1 MHFELTDEQQLTR
14 DSVRDFAEAEVAP
27 LAAEIDRDHRPP
39 LETIPKLGEL
49 GLLGMFVPPEYGGTG
64 MDTLSYVIAVEEL
77 ARVCA
82 TTSVMVEAHN
92 SLAIWP
98 ILHYGTEAQKNAYL
112 PDMASGARMGAFGL
126 TEPGAGTDVAAMT
139 TTAVADGDGYLLNG
153 QKVFITGGGYADAFV
168 IFARTTAEGPAH
180 RTISAFIVDRSLPG
194 FEVGEGERK
203 LGIRGSSTPPLM
215 FSDVRLPKDALLGEE
230 GHGFEIAMRTLDGG
244 RIGIAAQAL
253 GIAQGAFEA
262 SVSYAKER
270 VQFGRPIGSLQAIQW
285 MIADMATEIEAG
297 RLLTY
302 QAAWLEG
309 QGKPYSIAAAKA
321 KLYCGQLASRVA
333 GMAIQIHGGNGYTEA
348 YPVERAYRDAKIT
361 EIYEGTNEVQRLVI
375 AKSLLSPRPGSGA
388 ARQARS

>member
-1 MHFELTDEQQLTR
+1 MHFELTDEQVLTR
-14 DSVRDFAEAEVAP
+14 ESVRGFADAEVAP
-27 LAAEIDRDHRPP
+27 YAAEIDREHRTPVEV
-39 LETIPKLGEL
+39 LPKLGEL
-49 GLLGMFVPPEYGGTG
+49 GLLGAFVPPEYGGSG
-64 MDTLSYVIAVEEL
+64 MDSLSYAIAVEEL

-98 ILHYGTEAQKNAYL
+98 ILHYGSEAQKHAFL
-112 PDMASGARMGAFGL
+112 PDLSSGARMGAFGL
-126 TEPGAGTDVAAMT
+126 TEPGAGTDVAAMST
-139 TTAVADGDGYLLNG
+139 MAVPDGDGYVLNG
-153 QKVFITGGGYADAFV
+153 QKVFITGGGYADVFV
-168 IFARTTAEGPAH
+168 ILAKTSNDGPAH
-180 RTISAFIVDRSLPG
+180 KCISAFIVDRKLAG

-215 FSDVRLPKDALLGEE
+215 FSDVRLAKDALLGVE
-230 GHGFEIAMRTLDGG
+230 GQGFEIAMRTLDGG

-262 SVSYAKER
+262 SVAYARER

-309 QGKPYSIAAAKA
+309 QGMPHSVAAAKA
-321 KLYCGQLASRVA
+321 KLYCGQLASRVS

-361 EIYEGTNEVQRLVI
+361 EIYEGTNEVQKLVI
-375 AKSLLSPRPGSGA
+375 AKSLLSERSGSGA
-388 ARQARS
+388 AR

>member
-1 MHFELTDEQQLTR
+1 MHFELTDEQQLTLE
-14 DSVRDFAEAEVAP
+14 SVRDFAESEVAP
-27 LAAEIDRDHRPP
+27 LAAEIDREHRTP

-49 GLLGMFVPPEYGGTG
+49 GLLGMFVPSEYGGSG

-92 SLAIWP
+92 SLAVWP
-98 ILHYGTEAQKNAYL
+98 ILHYGTEAQKRAYL
-112 PDMASGARMGAFGL
+112 PDMVTGTRMGAFGL

-139 TTAVADGDGYLLNG
+139 TTAVADGDGYVLNG
-153 QKVFITGGGYADAFV
+153 QKVFITGGGYADVFV
-168 IFARTTAEGPAH
+168 ILARTSSEGPAH
-180 RTISAFIVDRSLPG
+180 KNISAFIVDRSLAG

-203 LGIRGSSTPPLM
+203 LGIRASSTPPLM
-215 FSDVRLPKDALLGEE
+215 FSDVRLAKDALLGAE
-230 GHGFEIAMRTLDGG
+230 GQGFEIAMRTLDGG

-262 SVSYAKER
+262 SVAYAKER
-270 VQFGRPIGSLQAIQW
+270 VQFGRPIGALQAIQW

-302 QAAWLEG
+302 EAAWLEG
-309 QGKPYSIAAAKA
+309 NGQPHSVAAAKA

-333 GMAIQIHGGNGYTEA
+333 GNAIQIHGGNGYTEA

-375 AKSLLSPRPGSGA
+375 AKSCLSDQRAGSTT
-388 ARQARS
+388 R